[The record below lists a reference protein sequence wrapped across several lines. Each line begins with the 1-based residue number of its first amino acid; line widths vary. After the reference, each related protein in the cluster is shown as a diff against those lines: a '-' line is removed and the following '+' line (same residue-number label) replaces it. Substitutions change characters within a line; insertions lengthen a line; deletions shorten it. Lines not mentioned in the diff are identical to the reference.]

1 MRNLVLLIVLLLGGA
16 AGWTAGGW
24 SGRTARADLA
34 RAEET
39 GKAAAA
45 AHAAEADTLKA
56 KLASL
61 STDFERDKK
70 KLEDEHNRQSSEAS
84 ALIASSQ
91 SRIAELS
98 KARSGSQTDLQ
109 RLRSELAAAK
119 TPQEQKAIT
128 ERIVVK
134 QVEVQRQDGQ
144 IAGETCLAAPVPD
157 RLLATWRGVAL

>member
-1 MRNLVLLIVLLLGGA
+1 MGGLGGVGPLEQCDLVLADLVAQLGVFDAQALLGG
-16 AGWTAGGW
+16 
-24 SGRTARADLA
+24 
-34 RAEET
+34 
-39 GKAAAA
+39 
-45 AHAAEADTLKA
+45 EAKH
-56 KLASL
+56 ASL
-61 STDFERDKK
+61 P
-70 KLEDEHNRQSSEAS
+70 LNLVVVH
-84 ALIASSQ
+84 SQ

>member
-24 SGRTARADLA
+24 SGKTAKADLA

-45 AHAAEADTLKA
+45 AHTAEVDALKA
-56 KLASL
+56 SLAGL
-61 STDFERDKK
+61 NADFVRDKK
-70 KLEDEHNRQSSEAS
+70 KLEDDHSRQSSEAN

-91 SRIAELS
+91 SRIAELG
-98 KARSGSQTDLQ
+98 KARTGSQTALQ
-109 RLRSELAAAK
+109 SLRTALAAAK
-119 TPQEQKAIT
+119 TPQEQKEIT

-134 QVEVQRQDGQ
+134 EVEVQRQDGQ

-157 RLLATWRGVAL
+157 RLLAAWRGGV